1 MAQRTSP
8 TVRQRRLGSELHRM
22 RVAAEVSAEAVAS
35 LLGVDRSKISNIE
48 RGLRP
53 ISAERLRS
61 WACHCACAD
70 EAYINALA
78 EMAQPS
84 SSRGWWERYRG
95 LLPGGLLDIAEMEAH
110 AARLRGAHIVHIPGL
125 LQTPDHARVIFE
137 SAVPTLPKREFELR
151 MVHRRERQRLL
162 LQDDSPEYYGIVHE
176 AALRMQ
182 FGGRSI
188 VRAQLEHLLSMS
200 ELTHVTLRVVP
211 VVSGAFP
218 GAGQTLVYA
227 EGPVPQLDTV
237 QTDSTHGPEFLHGD
251 AQLSK
256 YRTQLEWMERLS
268 LDPKD
273 SRVFIQD
280 ILRQL

>member
-8 TVRQRRLGSELHRM
+8 TVRQKRLGSELHRM

-53 ISAERLRS
+53 ISPDRLRS
-61 WACHCACAD
+61 WACHCACSD
-70 EAYINALA
+70 EAYIDALA
-78 EMAQPS
+78 EMAQS
-84 SSRGWWERYRG
+84 NGRGWWERYRG
-95 LLPGGLLDIAEMEAH
+95 VLPGGLLDIAEMEAH
-110 AARLRGAHIVHIPGL
+110 AVRLRGAHIVHIPGL
-125 LQTPDHARVIFE
+125 LQTSDHARTIFE
-137 SAVPTLPKREFELR
+137 SAVPSLPKREFELR
-151 MVHRRERQRLL
+151 MVHRMERQRIL
-162 LQDDSPEYYGIVHE
+162 LQDNAPEYYGIIHE

-182 FGGRSI
+182 FGGRSV
-188 VRAQLEHLLSMS
+188 VRTQLQHLLHMS
-200 ELTHVTLRVVP
+200 DLSHVTLRVLP

-237 QTDSTHGPEFLHGD
+237 QTDTTHGPEFLHGD

-256 YRTQLEWMERLS
+256 YRTQLDWMDRLS
-268 LDPKD
+268 LEPDD
-273 SRVFIQD
+273 SRSFIQD
-280 ILRQL
+280 ILRHL